1 MLTLE
6 AAQTRILA
14 ALTPAVSASPGIEK
28 VPLMDALNRVLSA
41 DVVAPLD
48 LPPFDNSAMDG
59 YAVRA
64 ADVVGASPEKPVA
77 LRLVGRVAAGEVFAG
92 EVGTGECVRLFTGSP
107 FPRGAD
113 AVVMQEDTRV
123 EASSAGVVG
132 LLDGV
137 KPWENV
143 RLRGEDVKCGETLL
157 RVGERLTAGRM
168 GLCAALGFA
177 EVTATR
183 RPVVGLLATGSELRE
198 AGGPLGPGEI
208 YESNRALLAP
218 LVRAAGAEA
227 RVYPLLPDTAEATRA
242 ALVRALAECD
252 AVITSGG
259 VSVGEFDFVKSAF
272 EQLGGTLD
280 LWKVAIKPGKP
291 FVFGRL
297 NGKCLF
303 GLPGN
308 PISALVTFLL
318 LVRPAL
324 LKLQGASEMFL
335 PSHPASL
342 AEPLVNRGDRRHFM
356 RVRVDAEG
364 RVHLAGMQASHA
376 LGALAAANG
385 LVDVPPCTT
394 WPAGSAVRVL
404 RWEF

>member
-6 AAQTRILA
+6 EAQERILA
-14 ALTPAVSASPGIEK
+14 VITSAAAGLPGIEK
-28 VPLMDALNRVLSA
+28 VPLADALGRVVAA
-41 DVVAPLD
+41 DVLAPLD
-48 LPPFDNSAMDG
+48 LPLFDNSAMDG

-64 ADVVGASPEKPVA
+64 ADVTGASPEKSAA
-77 LRLVGRVAAGEVFAG
+77 LRCVGRVAAGEMFAG
-92 EVGTGECVRLFTGSP
+92 EVGAGECVRLFTGSP
-107 FPRGAD
+107 LPRGAD
-113 AVVMQEDTRV
+113 AVVMQEDTQTDPAQSATVRV
-123 EASSAGVVG
+123 
-132 LLDGV
+132 LDV
-137 KPWENV
+137 ARPWENV
-143 RLRGEDVKCGETLL
+143 RLRGEDVKRGALL
-157 RVGERLTAGRM
+157 LAAGERLTAGRI
-168 GLCAALGFA
+168 GLLAALGFA
-177 EVTATR
+177 GITAVR

-198 AGGPLGPGEI
+198 SCAPLGPGEI

-227 RVYPLLPDTAEATRA
+227 RVYPLVPDTAEATRT
-242 ALVRALAECD
+242 ALDRALAECD

-308 PISALVTFLL
+308 PISGLVTFLL

-324 LKLQGASEMFL
+324 LKMQGTRATSL
-335 PSHPASL
+335 AAHPGVL

-356 RVRVDAEG
+356 RVKVDEEG

-376 LGALAAANG
+376 LGALAAANA
-385 LVDVPPCTT
+385 LVEVPLRTT
-394 WPAGSAVRVL
+394 LPAGSAVRVL
-404 RWEF
+404 RWEI